1 MLENF
6 AEELERTVEDFA
18 DTATF
23 TPPRDSII
31 SHRVPNIKTHAVK
44 TGRWVTVSNVQRS
57 LTTSN
62 VEVSVS
68 EEVQE
73 CFQIVRGWSKLSVT
87 AASLDHSSFVE
98 RTSGTTQP
106 RPLSHSKCQH
116 LLVFNGS
123 FLSC

>member
-1 MLENF
+1 MEKLTIPPMLENF
-6 AEELERTVEDFA
+6 AEELKRTVEYFA

-23 TPPRDSII
+23 TPRDSIT

-73 CFQIVRGWSKLSVT
+73 CFQIVQGWSKLSVI

-98 RTSGTTQP
+98 RTFGTT
-106 RPLSHSKCQH
+106 
-116 LLVFNGS
+116 
-123 FLSC
+123 